1 MCKECWQ
8 GNGAPAVWNENV
20 KKSVGLIKKI
30 YEHEPVGNPL
40 HVVLDDWNLEDCFI
54 EVPGDDRF
62 LASVEQEAVVA
73 ARELVPVF
81 LNLSLE
87 ERYSALAYAHDY
99 LILPE
104 PTAD

>member
-1 MCKECWQ
+1 MCEKCWRSYD
-8 GNGAPAVWNENV
+8 APAVWNEDV
-20 KKSVGLIKKI
+20 KKSVGLIKTI

-54 EVPGDDRF
+54 NDDWSDEW
-62 LASVEQEAVVA
+62 LSTVDKEAVSA
-73 ARELVPVF
+73 ARELIPVF
-81 LNLSLE
+81 LKLSLE

-104 PTAD
+104 PPS